1 VNIYFFGGS
10 FDPPHRGHLKI
21 IQTCA
26 NKCQKFIII
35 PAKKS
40 PFKDQIPGASGFHRI
55 RMLEL
60 LISKI
65 EYPIYIEDC
74 EINNPSPSYTFDT
87 IRHLQKNYPISN
99 LYMIVGADQLAR
111 FHRWKNY
118 REIMDIVKIIAF
130 NRSQNNFKPPK
141 GMNISWIADFK
152 IDISSTKI
160 RNKIA
165 TGNLPVEDLTS
176 EILDYIQANKLYESK
191 S

>member
-1 VNIYFFGGS
+1 
-10 FDPPHRGHLKI
+10 
-21 IQTCA
+21 
-26 NKCQKFIII
+26 
-35 PAKKS
+35 
-40 PFKDQIPGASGFHRI
+40 
-55 RMLEL
+55 
-60 LISKI
+60 
-65 EYPIYIEDC
+65 
-74 EINNPSPSYTFDT
+74 
-87 IRHLQKNYPISN
+87 
-99 LYMIVGADQLAR
+99 MIVGADQLAR

>member
-1 VNIYFFGGS
+1 MNIYFFGGS

-21 IQTCA
+21 IQTCS
-26 NKCQKFIII
+26 NKCQQFIIMPSKQSPLKDRI
-35 PAKKS
+35 PK
-40 PFKDQIPGASGFHRI
+40 ASALHRI

-65 EYPIYIEDC
+65 EYPISIEDW
-74 EINNPSPSYTFDT
+74 EINNPSPSYTYDT
-87 IRHLQKNYPISN
+87 IRYLQKNYPNSN
-99 LYMIVGADQLAR
+99 LYMVIGADQLLR
-111 FHRWKNY
+111 FHKWKNY
-118 REIMDIVKIIAF
+118 REIMNIVKIIAF
-130 NRSQNNFKPPK
+130 NRSQTNFKPPK
-141 GMNISWIADFK
+141 EMHISWIADFK

-165 TGNLPVEDLTS
+165 IGNLPVEDVTS